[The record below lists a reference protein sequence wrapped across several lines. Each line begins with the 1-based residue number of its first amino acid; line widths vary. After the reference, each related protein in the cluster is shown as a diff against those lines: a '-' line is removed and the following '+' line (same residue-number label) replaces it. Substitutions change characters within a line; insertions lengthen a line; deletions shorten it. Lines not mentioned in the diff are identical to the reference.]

1 MFPESAGALRAWKNS
16 VIPIFI
22 ALDKSPENH
31 LSDWLMFAFR
41 ARTPAEILTLSTDSQ
56 GFPRLDRMLCS
67 WLSKPDCLR
76 GYFGPRIQ
84 AYLEESM
91 NSGRGLRGRHILNMV
106 VREFDLDAAL
116 GGIISSIELFQ
127 LPSPEND
134 NISSLIHFRDKI
146 QYILGQ
152 LPISEKP
159 SEDILSKWLFERLR
173 KVKCLHLVIDRIK
186 ESGVGA
192 VERTFDYLWNRVQ
205 KAIAESQHERNLSSI
220 QENLRKGPSTKK
232 PGAVAQ
238 EDAKGK
244 GKGKKGKDG
253 KGKGKGK
260 GKDSSRK
267 GNKGDGKSKGSTKAG
282 DKDKGNDRNKDNN
295 KSNSD
300 PASGSGDA
308 PAGKGVCIFWPK
320 GLCRRGDECPYR
332 HEGPEPKAK
341 AKAAAAVKPPKAA
354 VALVG
359 AAVLG
364 VAASC
369 AVPPAAD
376 RFELEWALDSGAGEH
391 LASEGALA
399 KQGVPKSII
408 AEYAT
413 ISASPMIFDTGGGH
427 KDSSKTV
434 GVTSDEYG
442 DGLVYMLKSCPFV
455 KSLGRLVEAGFSFV
469 WGPNHQP
476 SLIPSGQP
484 FEVSFNAECC
494 IVADRVEHCVPIFKE
509 SVTFTYGMP
518 AEGLPAP
525 SADSGGS
532 GVADVEEGEVAKES
546 DEPLPEVIA
555 EDKGGEP
562 ERADP
567 GSSRDRAGD
576 GEDRDDFPERPH
588 VELPKVSRSAV
599 SPKIPVDHLLTHQP
613 ALPHCDVCRQAKLR
627 THAHRRFP
635 NQSEKKQDAQVVEA
649 PRAFLQRIAC
659 DHLEAREEGLK
670 GEKYSLVCVD
680 IFSGVVCAYASADKS
695 QASVEQGLRHFCR
708 ESKPIVA
715 SDRAPSILAAIES
728 LGLHPDPSPPSDK
741 FHNSYAESAIKTI
754 RQGTR
759 SLLLQSGLPIEFWT
773 KAQACFAAQYNL
785 SSMPSIEHG
794 SLRRKVQEEVSGG
807 DDVQDP
813 GGELV
818 PGRDVEDHPLPGL
831 EEEVDKGEDELP
843 KDEPE
848 EIQFQN
854 KLHFALGYVSEG
866 HLVPFGA
873 LVWYRRT
880 DRGSFEPNE
889 VPALYLGPEI
899 LPAMRF
905 KDTHVLLDFES
916 WRDGRIREIT
926 TKDFTFPS
934 GKWVFPLTK
943 VPMLQSPMPDAPEI
957 QGPAVE
963 RPTTRVRNRV
973 ITSRRIRQY
982 GETDMCDGCLLGTY
996 AHSYECRE
1004 RFNRLLDECEP
1015 LVQGDDAVEQT
1026 DSKDQISL
1034 PGDVFEDDEEDVP
1047 ECPPA
1052 TDDECDYS
1060 PTSDEEDREVV
1071 GGLAS
1076 LAEYVVESSA
1086 ITGKKGIGWFIEFCC
1101 EDNSACSR
1109 VAKHFGIPYLGITKT
1124 FLNIDDPVLFNQ
1136 LVVWVQDAIQN
1147 DEGPIHLWGSLPCTK
1162 WSLWQEMA
1170 KHKDPEY
1177 HLRLKEERQKSLT
1190 QVERFKEL
1198 ADVVALS
1205 RGGSNNFEWARGSQG
1220 WKEPTLIQMIESLG
1234 MMSVDVDGC
1243 AFDLVID
1250 GKRPLR
1256 PWTIKTTSERLL
1268 KNLLP
1273 KRCSHPKGFVHDH
1286 AVGSLTVK
1294 TGIYNF
1300 KMAACILSSLFPSV
1314 AVSVVPGMPVTPFVP
1329 HPHVEHD
1336 PAFDSSPNII

>member
-1 MFPESAGALRAWKNS
+1 M
-16 VIPIFI
+16 
-22 ALDKSPENH
+22 
-31 LSDWLMFAFR
+31 
-41 ARTPAEILTLSTDSQ
+41 
-56 GFPRLDRMLCS
+56 
-67 WLSKPDCLR
+67 
-76 GYFGPRIQ
+76 
-84 AYLEESM
+84 
-91 NSGRGLRGRHILNMV
+91 
-106 VREFDLDAAL
+106 
-116 GGIISSIELFQ
+116 
-127 LPSPEND
+127 
-134 NISSLIHFRDKI
+134 
-146 QYILGQ
+146 
-152 LPISEKP
+152 
-159 SEDILSKWLFERLR
+159 
-173 KVKCLHLVIDRIK
+173 
-186 ESGVGA
+186 
-192 VERTFDYLWNRVQ
+192 
-205 KAIAESQHERNLSSI
+205 
-220 QENLRKGPSTKK
+220 
-232 PGAVAQ
+232 
-238 EDAKGK
+238 
-244 GKGKKGKDG
+244 
-253 KGKGKGK
+253 
-260 GKDSSRK
+260 
-267 GNKGDGKSKGSTKAG
+267 
-282 DKDKGNDRNKDNN
+282 
-295 KSNSD
+295 
-300 PASGSGDA
+300 
-308 PAGKGVCIFWPK
+308 
-320 GLCRRGDECPYR
+320 
-332 HEGPEPKAK
+332 
-341 AKAAAAVKPPKAA
+341 KPPKAA

-484 FEVSFNAECC
+484 FEASFNAECC
-494 IVADRVEHCVPIFKE
+494 TVADHVEHCVPIFKE

-532 GVADVEEGEVAKES
+532 GVVDVEEGEVAKES

-680 IFSGVVCAYASADKS
+680 IFSGVVYAYASADKS

-728 LGLHPDPSPPSDK
+728 LGLHPDPSPPGDK
-741 FHNSYAESAIKTI
+741 FHNSYAESAIRTI

-794 SLRRKVQEEVSGG
+794 SLRRKVQEEVCGG

-831 EEEVDKGEDELP
+831 EEQVDKGEDELP

-880 DRGSFEPNE
+880 DRGSFEPNG

-934 GKWVFPLTK
+934 GKWVFPLTNASI
-943 VPMLQSPMPDAPEI
+943 PHAR
-957 QGPAVE
+957 
-963 RPTTRVRNRV
+963 RPRNTGSCCRTTG
-973 ITSRRIRQY
+973 Y
-982 GETDMCDGCLLGTY
+982 
-996 AHSYECRE
+996 
-1004 RFNRLLDECEP
+1004 
-1015 LVQGDDAVEQT
+1015 
-1026 DSKDQISL
+1026 
-1034 PGDVFEDDEEDVP
+1034 
-1047 ECPPA
+1047 
-1052 TDDECDYS
+1052 
-1060 PTSDEEDREVV
+1060 
-1071 GGLAS
+1071 
-1076 LAEYVVESSA
+1076 
-1086 ITGKKGIGWFIEFCC
+1086 KG
-1101 EDNSACSR
+1101 
-1109 VAKHFGIPYLGITKT
+1109 
-1124 FLNIDDPVLFNQ
+1124 
-1136 LVVWVQDAIQN
+1136 
-1147 DEGPIHLWGSLPCTK
+1147 
-1162 WSLWQEMA
+1162 
-1170 KHKDPEY
+1170 
-1177 HLRLKEERQKSLT
+1177 
-1190 QVERFKEL
+1190 
-1198 ADVVALS
+1198 
-1205 RGGSNNFEWARGSQG
+1205 
-1220 WKEPTLIQMIESLG
+1220 
-1234 MMSVDVDGC
+1234 
-1243 AFDLVID
+1243 
-1250 GKRPLR
+1250 
-1256 PWTIKTTSERLL
+1256 
-1268 KNLLP
+1268 
-1273 KRCSHPKGFVHDH
+1273 
-1286 AVGSLTVK
+1286 
-1294 TGIYNF
+1294 
-1300 KMAACILSSLFPSV
+1300 
-1314 AVSVVPGMPVTPFVP
+1314 
-1329 HPHVEHD
+1329 
-1336 PAFDSSPNII
+1336 

>member
-1 MFPESAGALRAWKNS
+1 M
-16 VIPIFI
+16 
-22 ALDKSPENH
+22 
-31 LSDWLMFAFR
+31 
-41 ARTPAEILTLSTDSQ
+41 
-56 GFPRLDRMLCS
+56 
-67 WLSKPDCLR
+67 
-76 GYFGPRIQ
+76 
-84 AYLEESM
+84 
-91 NSGRGLRGRHILNMV
+91 
-106 VREFDLDAAL
+106 
-116 GGIISSIELFQ
+116 
-127 LPSPEND
+127 
-134 NISSLIHFRDKI
+134 
-146 QYILGQ
+146 
-152 LPISEKP
+152 
-159 SEDILSKWLFERLR
+159 
-173 KVKCLHLVIDRIK
+173 
-186 ESGVGA
+186 
-192 VERTFDYLWNRVQ
+192 
-205 KAIAESQHERNLSSI
+205 
-220 QENLRKGPSTKK
+220 
-232 PGAVAQ
+232 
-238 EDAKGK
+238 
-244 GKGKKGKDG
+244 
-253 KGKGKGK
+253 
-260 GKDSSRK
+260 
-267 GNKGDGKSKGSTKAG
+267 
-282 DKDKGNDRNKDNN
+282 
-295 KSNSD
+295 
-300 PASGSGDA
+300 
-308 PAGKGVCIFWPK
+308 
-320 GLCRRGDECPYR
+320 
-332 HEGPEPKAK
+332 
-341 AKAAAAVKPPKAA
+341 
-354 VALVG
+354 
-359 AAVLG
+359 
-364 VAASC
+364 
-369 AVPPAAD
+369 
-376 RFELEWALDSGAGEH
+376 
-391 LASEGALA
+391 
-399 KQGVPKSII
+399 
-408 AEYAT
+408 
-413 ISASPMIFDTGGGH
+413 
-427 KDSSKTV
+427 
-434 GVTSDEYG
+434 
-442 DGLVYMLKSCPFV
+442 
-455 KSLGRLVEAGFSFV
+455 
-469 WGPNHQP
+469 
-476 SLIPSGQP
+476 
-484 FEVSFNAECC
+484 
-494 IVADRVEHCVPIFKE
+494 
-509 SVTFTYGMP
+509 
-518 AEGLPAP
+518 
-525 SADSGGS
+525 
-532 GVADVEEGEVAKES
+532 
-546 DEPLPEVIA
+546 
-555 EDKGGEP
+555 
-562 ERADP
+562 
-567 GSSRDRAGD
+567 
-576 GEDRDDFPERPH
+576 
-588 VELPKVSRSAV
+588 
-599 SPKIPVDHLLTHQP
+599 
-613 ALPHCDVCRQAKLR
+613 
-627 THAHRRFP
+627 
-635 NQSEKKQDAQVVEA
+635 
-649 PRAFLQRIAC
+649 
-659 DHLEAREEGLK
+659 K

-1124 FLNIDDPVLFNQ
+1124 FP
-1136 LVVWVQDAIQN
+1136 
-1147 DEGPIHLWGSLPCTK
+1147 
-1162 WSLWQEMA
+1162 
-1170 KHKDPEY
+1170 
-1177 HLRLKEERQKSLT
+1177 R
-1190 QVERFKEL
+1190 
-1198 ADVVALS
+1198 
-1205 RGGSNNFEWARGSQG
+1205 SQG
-1220 WKEPTLIQMIESLG
+1220 GVVTLIS
-1234 MMSVDVDGC
+1234 S
-1243 AFDLVID
+1243 
-1250 GKRPLR
+1250 
-1256 PWTIKTTSERLL
+1256 
-1268 KNLLP
+1268 
-1273 KRCSHPKGFVHDH
+1273 
-1286 AVGSLTVK
+1286 
-1294 TGIYNF
+1294 
-1300 KMAACILSSLFPSV
+1300 CIV
-1314 AVSVVPGMPVTPFVP
+1314 
-1329 HPHVEHD
+1329 
-1336 PAFDSSPNII
+1336 